1 MSTAVT
7 HMDQATKTLY
17 VAFELGEKEWKL
29 AMSPNLEARP
39 RRGHSTPGTTRA
51 STRGADRFTALR
63 YFRSCR
69 YACWISSALRWAS
82 CCSSSPRCATLSG
95 WYSLMRVL

>member
-7 HMDQATKTLY
+7 RMDQDTKELY

-29 AMSPNLEARP
+29 AMSPSLEARP

-51 STRGADRFTALR
+51 STRGADRLPAFR
-63 YFRSCR
+63 YLRSC
-69 YACWISSALRWAS
+69 
-82 CCSSSPRCATLSG
+82 
-95 WYSLMRVL
+95 